1 MSYNLEDL
9 EREAGK
15 QREYQKKR
23 LRDHYR
29 LAKELGF
36 SASEAQILSLKPE
49 ALIRK
54 LAEERLANA

>member
-1 MSYNLEDL
+1 MSYSLKDL
-9 EREAGK
+9 EREAGN

-36 SASEAQILSLKPE
+36 SASEAQVLSLKPE
-49 ALIRK
+49 ALIRR
-54 LAEERLANA
+54 LAEERQADA